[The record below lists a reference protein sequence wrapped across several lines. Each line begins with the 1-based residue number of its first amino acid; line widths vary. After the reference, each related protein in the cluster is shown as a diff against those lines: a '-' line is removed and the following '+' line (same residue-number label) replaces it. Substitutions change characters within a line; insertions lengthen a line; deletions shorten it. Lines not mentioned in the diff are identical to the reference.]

1 MSSIDISMILGNKN
15 QYMQAKLDQDIVW
28 ESNGVEPLGVTI
40 DNILRFDDNVS
51 NISLN
56 ASRKLSALTK

>member
-1 MSSIDISMILGNKN
+1 MSSIDISMISGNKN

-40 DNILRFDDNVS
+40 DNILRFDGNVS

-56 ASRKLSALTK
+56 ANRKVSALTK

>member
-1 MSSIDISMILGNKN
+1 MSSIDISMISGNKN

-56 ASRKLSALTK
+56 ANRKVSALTK

>member
-1 MSSIDISMILGNKN
+1 MSSIDISMISGNKN

-56 ASRKLSALTK
+56 ADRKLSALTK

>member
-1 MSSIDISMILGNKN
+1 MSSIDISMISGNKN

-56 ASRKLSALTK
+56 ANRKLSALTK

>member
-1 MSSIDISMILGNKN
+1 MSSIDISMISGNKN

-51 NISLN
+51 NISLSAN
-56 ASRKLSALTK
+56 RKLSALTK

>member
-1 MSSIDISMILGNKN
+1 MSSIDISMISGNKN

-56 ASRKLSALTK
+56 ANRKLSAFTK